1 MLDRLDRHDVSVLT
15 LSDVRNSQLA
25 LALVLER
32 RFYASAFR
40 TVE

>member
-1 MLDRLDRHDVSVLT
+1 MLDRLSTHDVSVLT

-25 LALVLER
+25 LALVLEHD
-32 RFYASAFR
+32 FHASAFH